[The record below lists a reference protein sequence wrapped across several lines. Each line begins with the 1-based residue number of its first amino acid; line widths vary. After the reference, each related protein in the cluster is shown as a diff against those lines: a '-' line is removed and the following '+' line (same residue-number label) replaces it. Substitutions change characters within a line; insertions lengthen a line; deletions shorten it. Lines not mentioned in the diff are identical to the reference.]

1 MSENTDNVLYCN
13 TLWQSLP
20 MTQDLL
26 SAISFPLKQCQH
38 SEPYGWKCNCQSNPE
53 SFFFF
58 SVHRQKP
65 HLDSESST
73 SETSGTL
80 VKEEWASFIPVMC
93 SRFGTKSVHKCKSAH
108 STHCSYQV
116 FIWELWDRT
125 ASHLMIVIHDAI
137 KSSSAALIRQCQS
150 LADCINTELP
160 LLIVDIIIFLKHHQF
175 LSLCLHRKW
184 CVTLRWSAC

>member
-1 MSENTDNVLYCN
+1 MSENTDSVLYCN

-53 SFFFF
+53 SWFFFCA
-58 SVHRQKP
+58 Q
-65 HLDSESST
+65 T
-73 SETSGTL
+73 ETSSGLWIIKRHLAHWLKKSELHSSLSCAADL
-80 VKEEWASFIPVMC
+80 VQNLCK
-93 SRFGTKSVHKCKSAH
+93 KCKSAH
-108 STHCSYQV
+108 STHCSYHV
-116 FIWELWDRT
+116 FIWELRDRT

-137 KSSSAALIRQCQS
+137 KSSSATLIRQCQR

-175 LSLCLHRKW
+175 LSLCLHRKL